1 MKTDS
6 PPTHTIMRVLI
17 LACMVAASYGAAINC
32 FVGVKGDATTPWASK
47 ACADKEVCQTTTVTT
62 TAKAAAKTET
72 AVTTGACAA
81 EDTANDKA
89 KNTCAAAVAGAT
101 WVLDTTDGVSTVTCR
116 CNTKD
121 CNNPPA
127 EDKAKTSPAAALS
140 VTAAFL
146 AAIFA

>member
-101 WVLDTTDGVSTVTCR
+101 WVLDTTDGVSTTTCR
-116 CNTKD
+116 PYSTIFRLQSHKY
-121 CNNPPA
+121 
-127 EDKAKTSPAAALS
+127 KAIMKLRRTPHTVKNYWPRLN
-140 VTAAFL
+140 
-146 AAIFA
+146 